1 MSRPGKNHP
10 QSQSSILG
18 NSPTTTMAMES
29 LLSQAAA
36 ELALRTEVESTL
48 ISILQD
54 VETAHN
60 LGQSLEYYNELH
72 QCRHKLKALQVRYED
87 REAAWEADR
96 REKERLG
103 FVLLEEIVKL
113 SAREVEEEKRRHELE
128 RKVQQLEEEHR
139 TASESL
145 TAQEVVPT
153 QLLANFDDTTR
164 GEMMNQTAFAN
175 QEISGLASRATPD
188 NNIPT
193 KSEQGEKG
201 EVTTSTSTIIH
212 APDTVAPSP
221 ITNVPTTPSSK
232 IATKETNDL
241 EEISESSFAPHKL
254 NEATLMNIFANL
266 DPLDVMSFAQA
277 NKVLLSKVNIMFGME
292 SSAAEEAVADS
303 SERQQQEQICSKE
316 EPGDLP
322 TKTMEQLS
330 LSEQTSTT
338 VSLPPKPP
346 TIAQTV
352 ATSLPPP
359 SSSPTRSSPKLFG
372 LQGPSSTLHRRQGS
386 GTSVSTAGSGSG
398 NPFTQVFSRFGGS
411 AMGVSSDVA
420 SPSLLPGTAPP
431 STSAAAFLRPPQSS
445 SESTSEIKFNAA
457 MANSMASKLTP
468 AELSIILRMRERL
481 QQCEADANKW
491 RLEKED
497 AVANLDSVK
506 AVKEFLVTRVRDTE
520 ILVEVH
526 KEEMKQIQKKNLE
539 DQEVIVY
546 LDERVKDLE
555 RRMKEMKV
563 NEEAMKKESM
573 QLVQKHEKKVQVLS
587 DMLRFEREQTAAN
600 ESEWKIAKK
609 LLVKEVKSCRARLVG
624 LEAEL
629 EGCRQQNS
637 QLKHGLMT
645 LQSTGS
651 TSPKGKKVV
660 NF

>member
-1 MSRPGKNHP
+1 
-10 QSQSSILG
+10 
-18 NSPTTTMAMES
+18 MAMES

-48 ISILQD
+48 TSILQD

-60 LGQSLEYYNELH
+60 LSQSLEHYNELH
-72 QCRHKLKALQVRYED
+72 QCRQKLKALQVRYED

-103 FVLLEEIVKL
+103 LVLLEEIVKL

-139 TASESL
+139 IASERL
-145 TAQEVVPT
+145 AAQVGLPT
-153 QLLANFDDTTR
+153 QQLANFDDTTR
-164 GEMMNQTAFAN
+164 GEMMNQTAITNEGMNAPL
-175 QEISGLASRATPD
+175 S
-188 NNIPT
+188 PT
-193 KSEQGEKG
+193 KPEEGATG
-201 EVTTSTSTIIH
+201 DVITSTSIH
-212 APDTVAPSP
+212 VLETDAPPLL
-221 ITNVPTTPSSK
+221 TNLPTTPSSK
-232 IATKETNDL
+232 IIATKETSEL
-241 EEISESSFAPHKL
+241 EAISESSFAPHNL

-277 NKVLLSKVNIMFGME
+277 NKALLSKVNIMFGMG
-292 SSAAEEAVADS
+292 SSGDEEAVADS
-303 SERQQQEQICSKE
+303 SERQQHEQISSNE
-316 EPGDLP
+316 EQGDLP
-322 TKTMEQLS
+322 MKTMEQLS
-330 LSEQTSTT
+330 LSEPTPTIA
-338 VSLPPKPP
+338 SLPPKPP

-352 ATSLPPP
+352 ETSLPPP

-372 LQGPSSTLHRRQGS
+372 LQGPSSALHRRQGS

-411 AMGVSSDVA
+411 AMGVASDVA
-420 SPSLLPGTAPP
+420 SPSLLAGSAPS
-431 STSAAAFLRPPQSS
+431 STPAAASLRPPQSS

-481 QQCEADANKW
+481 QQCEADANRW

-520 ILVEVH
+520 KLVEVQ

-555 RRMKEMKV
+555 RRMENMKV
-563 NEEAMKKESM
+563 NEEATKKESM
-573 QLVQKHEKKVQVLS
+573 QLVQKHEKKVMVLS
-587 DMLRFEREQTAAN
+587 DMLQFEREQTAAN

-629 EGCRQQNS
+629 EGCRQQNG
-637 QLKHGLMT
+637 QLKHGLMA

-651 TSPKGKKVV
+651 TSPKGKKLV
-660 NF
+660 NY